1 MTTARWGR
9 IVLVSSV
16 GAWIGAA
23 GQANYAAS
31 KTGLL
36 GMARALAR
44 EAGPRNVTVNVVA
57 PGVIATELIEAMA
70 PALQERWVS
79 QVPAGRMG
87 TPDEVAATIG
97 FLCSER
103 AGHITGAFVPVDG
116 GLVA

>member
-1 MTTARWGR
+1 MTAARWGR

-70 PALQERWVS
+70 PQLQERWVS

-87 TPDEVAATIG
+87 SPDEVAAAIG
-97 FLCSER
+97 FLCSEQ
-103 AGHITGAFVPVDG
+103 AGHITGAVVPVDG